1 MVSDENRQALRR
13 YNARIAAV
21 EMPRRVDFRVSSP
34 GLRRQ
39 DGILRANSAEPG
51 ATIRHTPDGSEPTEA
66 SDR

>member
-1 MVSDENRQALRR
+1 
-13 YNARIAAV
+13 
-21 EMPRRVDFRVSSP
+21 MPRRVNFRVSSP

-66 SDR
+66 SDRSICL